1 MDFSP
6 RALQVVNFM
15 RVSYKDK
22 SLLTR
27 PAFVTAIAILA
38 IASWAFHFR
47 QQSSVARI
55 RQHIDAGR
63 QLAAQGRL
71 TAAQKEWRQV
81 IEGDPQN
88 VEARLLLSESL
99 LNSKQWRPALEAL
112 QQIERIDPAT
122 PNIYARMALC
132 ALGIG
137 DAVKAQRQAQI
148 ELSRDPNHIEALL
161 ALVTVA
167 ERRHEDD
174 KRLELLR
181 RLIQLEPDNTVYLSL
196 LADALVLRTQYQE
209 ARPLIERLLQL
220 KPNAKNYVN
229 HGMALLVGDG
239 SPSDLKQA
247 ARDFEKALQLNA
259 GDMQPRLYL
268 AQVYLRLRQPRQA
281 IPHLEAL
288 NQSPLSDLAPLFE
301 MANAYQQLGERAK
314 ASQLRRRY
322 AELRREEYKISVLRS
337 RLENDPKSFD
347 RNLQL
352 GLMLL
357 QSRQPIN
364 AVTYLKTAADLRPGA
379 ASAQAALKRLENLYV
394 FHLNALMQGIKR
406 RNSRTVDY
414 HLAYVTMLR
423 LHDPR
428 TQNARRQVAAAALP
442 PPFPVASASP
452 PPTVSTTPR

>member
-1 MDFSP
+1 M
-6 RALQVVNFM
+6 RA
-15 RVSYKDK
+15 SYKDK

-27 PAFVTAIAILA
+27 PAFVAAIGVLA
-38 IASWAFHFR
+38 IGAWGFHFR
-47 QQSSVARI
+47 QQLSVARV
-55 RQHIDAGR
+55 REQIDAGR
-63 QLAAQGRL
+63 QLAAQGQL
-71 TAAQKEWRQV
+71 MAAQKEWYEV
-81 IEGDPQN
+81 IQGDPQN
-88 VEARLLLSESL
+88 VEAWLLLSESF

-112 QQIERIDPAT
+112 RKIEKTDPAT

-137 DAVKAQRQAQI
+137 DLPTAHRQAHI
-148 ELSRDPNHIEALL
+148 ELARDPNHIEALQ

-196 LADALVLRTQYQE
+196 LADALVVKTQYEE
-209 ARPLIERLLQL
+209 ARPLLARLLQL

-239 SPSDLKQA
+239 STSDLKQA
-247 ARDFEKALQLNA
+247 AQNFEKALQLNA

-288 NQSPLSDLAPLFE
+288 IQSPLSESTPLFE
-301 MANAYQQLGERAK
+301 LANAYQQLGDRAK
-314 ASQLRRRY
+314 SSQLRRRY
-322 AELRREEYKISVLRS
+322 AQLRREEYEISVLRS
-337 RLENDPKSFD
+337 RLEHDRKNFD

-352 GLMLL
+352 GLILL
-357 QSRQPIN
+357 QSRHPVN
-364 AVTYLKTAADLRPGA
+364 AATYLKTAAALRPGEA
-379 ASAQAALKRLENLYV
+379 RAKAALKRLEDLYV
-394 FHLNALMQGIKR
+394 FHLNALLQGLKR

-414 HLAYVTMLR
+414 HLAYVNMLR
-423 LHDPR
+423 LHDRR
-428 TQNARRQVAAAALP
+428 TQNVRRQVAAAALP
-442 PPFPVASASP
+442 PPFPVAPTAP
-452 PPTVSTTPR
+452 LPTVSTPTR

>member
-1 MDFSP
+1 MRAFSTDKP
-6 RALQVVNFM
+6 FLTKPPVVGALGV
-15 RVSYKDK
+15 
-22 SLLTR
+22 
-27 PAFVTAIAILA
+27 LA
-38 IASWAFHFR
+38 LSAWGFNYW
-47 QQSSVARI
+47 QQSTTARL
-55 RQHIDAGR
+55 QKHLDAGR
-63 QLAAQGRL
+63 QLASQGQL
-71 TAAQKEWRQV
+71 VAAQQQWSQV
-81 IEGDPQN
+81 VQFDPQN

-99 LNSKQWRPALEAL
+99 QNSKQWSAALKVLREVEK
-112 QQIERIDPAT
+112 IEPAT
-122 PNIYARMALC
+122 PNLYAQMALC
-132 ALGIG
+132 ALQTG
-137 DAVKAQRQAQI
+137 DLSGARRYAET
-148 ELSRDPNHIEALL
+148 ELARHPDHIEALQLL
-161 ALVTVA
+161 ATIF

-220 KPNAKNYVN
+220 QPNAKNYVN
-229 HGMALLVGDG
+229 HGMALLIGDG

-357 QSRQPIN
+357 QSRQPVN

-452 PPTVSTTPR
+452 TPTVSTTPR